1 MLTRWIVGAVAAIVV
16 IAVGLPVYGWIE
28 FNYLQP
34 SRPAVTVNGDAI
46 SYRELAGRLR
56 MAQASLLNQRQQV
69 EQMLS
74 LFADSP
80 DTRAAVQQQVDQI
93 TAQLNDTAG
102 LSRQIL
108 GTLIDGRLI
117 RQEARRRGIAVTA
130 EDIDRE
136 IARNFG
142 FFPEGTPTSAPT
154 PTFDATLA
162 AQATTTWTPAPTS
175 TSTSGPSPTVRPSA
189 TPSPVPTQG
198 PTATASPS
206 PTAYTRELFDSDYQT
221 YVSDL
226 RTNLNVTEDV
236 IRGQFEDDVHR
247 ERLRGDVEAGVG
259 RDEDQVWAKH
269 ILVDQEAIAFAILSR
284 YRTGESWDALAAQ
297 YSIDTAN
304 KDLGGDLGWFG
315 RGAMVD
321 VFEEAAFSTPVGQ
334 VAGPVRTGFGWHLIL
349 VLGHE
354 TRRLDAVAYETAV
367 DRDFSILLQSLRD
380 GAEIIF
386 DEPLRTPT
394 PTASLSPTP
403 ATTETPVPPA

>member
-1 MLTRWIVGAVAAIVV
+1 VAAIVV
-16 IAVGLPVYGWIE
+16 IAVGLPVYGWVDV
-28 FNYLQP
+28 NYLQP

-56 MAQASLLNQRQQV
+56 MAQASLLNQRLQV

-74 LFADSP
+74 FFADTLE
-80 DTRAAVQQQVDQI
+80 TRAAVQQQIDQI
-93 TAQLNDTAG
+93 NTQLNDTGG

-117 RQEARRRGIAVTA
+117 RQEAQRRGIVVTQ
-130 EDIDRE
+130 EDIDQA
-136 IARNFG
+136 IAQTFG

-162 AQATTTWTPAPTS
+162 AQATSTSTPAPTS

-189 TPSPVPTQG
+189 TPTSEPTEG
-198 PTATASPS
+198 PTATASAS
-206 PTAYTRELFDSDYQT
+206 PTAYTRELFDADYQT
-221 YVSDL
+221 YLSDI
-226 RTNLNVTEDV
+226 RTNLNVTEGV
-236 IRGQFEDDVHR
+236 IRGQFEDDVYR
-247 ERLRGDVEAGVG
+247 ERLRSDVEAGMS
-259 RDEDQVWAKH
+259 RDEEQVWAKH
-269 ILVDQEAIAFAILSR
+269 ILVEQEAVAFALLSR
-284 YRTGESWDALAAQ
+284 YQSGESWDALAAQ
-297 YSIDTAN
+297 YSNDTAN

-321 VFEEAAFSTPVGQ
+321 AFGEAAFSTPVGQ
-334 VAGPVRTGFGWHLIL
+334 VAGPVQTGFGWHLIL

-354 TRRLDAVAYETAV
+354 TRRLDPTAYQAAI
-367 DRDFSILLQSLRD
+367 DRDFSLLVESLRD
-380 GAEIIF
+380 AAEIVF

-403 ATTETPVPPA
+403 ATTETPVPPV